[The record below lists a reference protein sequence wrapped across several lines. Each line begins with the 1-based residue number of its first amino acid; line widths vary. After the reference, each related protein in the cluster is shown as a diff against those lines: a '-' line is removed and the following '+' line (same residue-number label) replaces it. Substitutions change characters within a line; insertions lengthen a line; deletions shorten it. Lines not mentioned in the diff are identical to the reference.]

1 MMTNLQ
7 NKQGT
12 SGQGNLRSS
21 SKGNIQEVNPEIS
34 KTQRQ
39 EEKKLE
45 D

>member
-1 MMTNLQ
+1 MMENLQ
-7 NKQGT
+7 NKPK
-12 SGQGNLRSS
+12 SGQANVRSS
-21 SKGNIQEVNPEIS
+21 SKGNIQEANPEIS

>member
-1 MMTNLQ
+1 MENLQ
-7 NKQGT
+7 NKHK

>member
-1 MMTNLQ
+1 MTNLQ
-7 NKQGT
+7 NKQVT
-12 SGQGNLRSS
+12 SGQPRSS